1 MGNAGVKQE
10 RGTVIFQSFIT
21 RVVMVM
27 SLQKFAEVSVKK
39 MGTGNRDSQKVE
51 IGESEIRQSND
62 AFPAL
67 KSAPI
72 LSRVN

>member
-27 SLQKFAEVSVKK
+27 SLQKFAEVSGKK
-39 MGTGNRDSQKVE
+39 MGTGNRDSQEVE
-51 IGESEIRQSND
+51 IGENVR
-62 AFPAL
+62 
-67 KSAPI
+67 
-72 LSRVN
+72 

>member
-39 MGTGNRDSQKVE
+39 MGTENRDSQKVE
-51 IGESEIRQSND
+51 IGENVR
-62 AFPAL
+62 
-67 KSAPI
+67 
-72 LSRVN
+72 